1 MKQAAEMTIQPL
13 LETLEL
19 DANEAVRDAAAQSLG
34 QIGPA
39 ALPILLRYL
48 EHPDVAVRWRVAKSI
63 GDVRPRA
70 NTAQAAVLSL
80 LLDEDEHL
88 RVTACETLYE
98 IRTDRERY
106 VEPLINLL
114 ASSDRDVRM
123 RAMKLLIRTGPP
135 TSRDSSQ
142 LEVLQLDPRSH
153 VRNTVRITITKLEA
167 AYATSTNE

>member
-1 MKQAAEMTIQPL
+1 MKQAAETAIQPL

-19 DANEAVRDAAAQSLG
+19 DTNEAVRDAAAQSLAR
-34 QIGPA
+34 IGPA

-63 GDVRPRA
+63 GEVRPRA
-70 NTAQAAVLSL
+70 NTAQTAVVGLLS
-80 LLDEDEHL
+80 DADEHL

-98 IRTDRERY
+98 IRADRERY

-135 TSRDSSQ
+135 TSRDLSQ
-142 LEVLQLDPRSH
+142 LEALRLDPRSH
-153 VRNTVRITITKLEA
+153 IRNTARITIAKLEA